1 MRDEPQAVSEI
12 HDIRRKMAKEFE
24 GLSITE
30 IRKRIS
36 EGAQV
41 EMERIYGMKKVAE
54 AREEYGTGEK

>member
-1 MRDEPQAVSEI
+1 MCDEPQAVREI
-12 HDIRRKMAKEFE
+12 HEIRRKMAKEFE

-36 EGAQV
+36 KGAQV
-41 EMERIYGMKKVAE
+41 EMERIYGKKKAAE